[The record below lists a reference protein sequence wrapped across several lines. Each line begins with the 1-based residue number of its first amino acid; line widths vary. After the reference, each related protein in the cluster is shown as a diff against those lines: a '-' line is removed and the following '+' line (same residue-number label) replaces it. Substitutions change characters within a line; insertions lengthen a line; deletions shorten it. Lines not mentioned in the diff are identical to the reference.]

1 MQKNVTQQLPLET
14 WKHYLYVIDCSELKR
29 QNSITS
35 LHVKIKKYNALIWV
49 TFTDWPLNL
58 SASSFVNKVIKY
70 VIVKQRTL
78 VFDPHQF
85 MFINPLTVVMLSIKC
100 DPG

>member
-1 MQKNVTQQLPLET
+1 M
-14 WKHYLYVIDCSELKR
+14 
-29 QNSITS
+29 
-35 LHVKIKKYNALIWV
+35 

-58 SASSFVNKVIKY
+58 STSSFVNKVIKY
-70 VIVKQRTL
+70 VMVKQRTL

-100 DPG
+100 DPD

>member
-1 MQKNVTQQLPLET
+1 M
-14 WKHYLYVIDCSELKR
+14 
-29 QNSITS
+29 
-35 LHVKIKKYNALIWV
+35 

-58 SASSFVNKVIKY
+58 STSSFVNKVIKY

-78 VFDPHQF
+78 VFDAHQF

-100 DPG
+100 DPD